1 MAKVPELN
9 PASWLPR
16 SWPLLVLVLLLVL
29 AYWLEAALESS
40 QQTAAPSSRQQPD
53 FGLTGFTLRSYDA
66 DGSLRYEARGQSMQH
81 HPGNKESLAEGVHV
95 IALREGRPPWV
106 MDARQARFD
115 DAGSR
120 TSLHGDVA
128 LRREAA
134 PGLPAI
140 QIYTDSL
147 HYQPQEDFA
156 ETADPIT
163 IYRDADFI
171 KSHGARAWLEDGK
184 VQLLSRVRGRHP
196 PRKEQH

>member
-1 MAKVPELN
+1 
-9 PASWLPR
+9 
-16 SWPLLVLVLLLVL
+16 
-29 AYWLEAALESS
+29 
-40 QQTAAPSSRQQPD
+40 
-53 FGLTGFTLRSYDA
+53 
-66 DGSLRYEARGQSMQH
+66 MQH
-81 HPGNKESLAEGVHV
+81 HPGSKDSLAEGVHV
-95 IALREGRPPWV
+95 IAQREGRPPWI

-115 DAGSR
+115 DAGTR

-134 PGLPAI
+134 PGLSAM

-147 HYQPQEDFA
+147 HYQPQEDYA

-163 IYRDADFI
+163 VYRDADFI

-196 PRKEQH
+196 PREAMADAPR